1 MEVYGGQG
9 AENGVYNPAEGGG
22 GGDGAEADGSV
33 GDGSGVEFVVLND
46 DVLTSVANATL
57 VLLDGSDMERLAVLY
72 QFPQFLEHCPS
83 DTLGIMVP
91 EICRDALRW
100 KEDVQ
105 MAAAEALYFVVNMRV
120 PDAVAKRVVV
130 AALRILQ
137 LSESGD
143 VFDAWGEILSMM
155 LPQVRRDDVVTLV
168 VPATADRAASG
179 AVESRRLAARIIG
192 ALHDALTADELER
205 QFLSTAITLSQDA
218 DASVRAMIA
227 SRWRRLRPSFPSLC
241 PRHNCGHGL
250 TRWSRRTPTRVCGQR
265 RFVRS
270 RGRQKRT
277 SLRQPRRRPT
287 LRSSHPSFC
296 GSARTRRRWRR
307 LTSALSRTMSI

>member
-1 MEVYGGQG
+1 MEQQAGRENDPPGMEVYGGEG
-9 AENGVYNPAEGGG
+9 AENGVYNPADGGG
-22 GGDGAEADGSV
+22 GGDGAEADGSG

-168 VPATADRAASG
+168 VPATAGSGGEWGGGVAAPCSPHHWG
-179 AVESRRLAARIIG
+179 AARRADGGRAG
-192 ALHDALTADELER
+192 AAVPLHRHHAVARRRRER
-205 QFLSTAITLSQDA
+205 ARYDCPVAGVGCVQRS
-218 DASVRAMIA
+218 
-227 SRWRRLRPSFPSLC
+227 PSLC
-241 PRHNCGHGL
+241 PKHNCGHGS
-250 TRWSRRTPTRVCGQR
+250 TR
-265 RFVRS
+265 
-270 RGRQKRT
+270 
-277 SLRQPRRRPT
+277 
-287 LRSSHPSFC
+287 
-296 GSARTRRRWRR
+296 
-307 LTSALSRTMSI
+307 